1 MLLREHLLGLG
12 REHSFTD
19 WLNSSGLYSSKHCLI
34 SSKNRSLNA
43 LVELQVVGLETFEV
57 LGLVLEEVCS
67 VAVAALHR
75 VLDRLLQ
82 ARLVLAWTE
91 GRIALEV
98 IKIVNMREKNH
109 LMRMLS

>member
-1 MLLREHLLGLG
+1 MVR
-12 REHSFTD
+12 
-19 WLNSSGLYSSKHCLI
+19 
-34 SSKNRSLNA
+34 
-43 LVELQVVGLETFEV
+43 LETFVV

-82 ARLVLAWTE
+82 ARLVLAWTK
-91 GRIALEV
+91 GSRTLEV
-98 IKIVNMREKNH
+98 NKIVQMREKNL

>member
-1 MLLREHLLGLG
+1 M
-12 REHSFTD
+12 
-19 WLNSSGLYSSKHCLI
+19 
-34 SSKNRSLNA
+34 
-43 LVELQVVGLETFEV
+43 VGLETFVV

-91 GRIALEV
+91 GRRTLEV
-98 IKIVNMREKNH
+98 NKMVKMQI
-109 LMRMLS
+109 